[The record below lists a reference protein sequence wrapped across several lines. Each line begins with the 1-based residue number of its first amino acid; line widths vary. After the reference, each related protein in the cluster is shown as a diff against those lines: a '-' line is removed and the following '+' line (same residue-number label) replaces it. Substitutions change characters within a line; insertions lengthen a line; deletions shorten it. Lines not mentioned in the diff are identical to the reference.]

1 MKQAWAYCR
10 YPITLSTERLVLH
23 TNWLVQRADYTM
35 KIWKSLISKSCYYRS
50 LKFLPFIEIWTQC
63 EYVPAGAA
71 IFWRICKVII
81 YVLIYM
87 GIKMTPVYWCL
98 YVSHK
103 NSVQRKISSH
113 LLTSRFLMD
122 KDNFA
127 SKNDESQENDEDLH
141 FPLSYYYIESSHNT
155 YLTGHQLKGE
165 SSVELYSQV
174 CRIGS
179 LCSFQHEL
187 VCLTGKSQKH
197 DLFALKI

>member
-1 MKQAWAYCR
+1 
-10 YPITLSTERLVLH
+10 
-23 TNWLVQRADYTM
+23 
-35 KIWKSLISKSCYYRS
+35 
-50 LKFLPFIEIWTQC
+50 
-63 EYVPAGAA
+63 
-71 IFWRICKVII
+71 
-81 YVLIYM
+81 
-87 GIKMTPVYWCL
+87 MTVTKY
-98 YVSHK
+98 SAQH
-103 NSVQRKISSH
+103 KISSH
-113 LLTSRFLMD
+113 LLASRFLMD

-127 SKNDESQENDEDLH
+127 SKNDESQENVEDLQ

-187 VCLTGKSQKH
+187 VPLTGKSKKH